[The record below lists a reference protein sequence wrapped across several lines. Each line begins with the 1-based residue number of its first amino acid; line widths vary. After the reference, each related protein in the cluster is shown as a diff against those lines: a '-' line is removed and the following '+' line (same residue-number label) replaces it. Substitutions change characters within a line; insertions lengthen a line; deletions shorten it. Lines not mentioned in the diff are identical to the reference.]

1 MNKISN
7 QFSSIE
13 QVTDRYLKKDNR
25 SSVNNYSDLS
35 FGEILKQK
43 QAVNESSTLKFSKH
57 ASQRLQSRNI
67 ELSNEQ
73 KERLETGA
81 EKAEAKG
88 MRDSLVI
95 VDSYSFIVNV
105 PSKTVVTAM
114 EQSESEE
121 NIYTNIVGA
130 VIIYPD
136 RKEAKVFE

>member
-88 MRDSLVI
+88 MRESLVI
-95 VDSYSFIVNV
+95 VDSYSFIVNL

-121 NIYTNIVGA
+121 NIYTNIDGA
-130 VIIYPD
+130 VII
-136 RKEAKVFE
+136 

>member
-13 QVTDRYLKKDNR
+13 QVTDQYLKKDSRN
-25 SSVNNYSDLS
+25 SINNYSDIS
-35 FGEILKQK
+35 FEEILKQK
-43 QAVNESSTLKFSKH
+43 QSVNESSTLKFSKH

-88 MRDSLVI
+88 MRESLVI

-121 NIYTNIVGA
+121 NIYTNIDGA
-130 VIIYPD
+130 VII
-136 RKEAKVFE
+136 

>member
-13 QVTDRYLKKDNR
+13 QVADRYLKKG
-25 SSVNNYSDLS
+25 VQGTQEQVGGLS
-35 FGEILKQK
+35 FEEILKQH
-43 QAVNESSTLKFSKH
+43 QIAGNSGLKFSKH
-57 ASQRLQSRNI
+57 ASMRLQSRNI
-67 ELSNEQ
+67 ELSSEQ

-88 MRDSLVI
+88 MKESLVI

-114 EQSESEE
+114 DQKESSE
-121 NIYTNIVGA
+121 NIYTNIDGA
-130 VIIYPD
+130 VIM
-136 RKEAKVFE
+136 

>member
-25 SSVNNYSDLS
+25 NSINNYSDLS
-35 FGEILKQK
+35 FEEILKQK
-43 QAVNESSTLKFSKH
+43 QTVNESSILKFSKH

-88 MRDSLVI
+88 MKESLVI

-121 NIYTNIVGA
+121 NIYTNIDGA
-130 VIIYPD
+130 VIM
-136 RKEAKVFE
+136 

>member
-13 QVTDRYLKKDNR
+13 QVTDQYLKKGGR
-25 SSVNNYSDLS
+25 GSVNSTSELS
-35 FGEILKQK
+35 FDEILKQK
-43 QAVNESSTLKFSKH
+43 QAVSESSALKFSKH
-57 ASQRLQSRNI
+57 ASMRLQSRNI

-88 MRDSLVI
+88 MKESLVI

-105 PSKTVVTAM
+105 PSKTVVTAID
-114 EQSESEE
+114 QSESEE
-121 NIYTNIVGA
+121 NIYTNIDGA
-130 VIIYPD
+130 VII
-136 RKEAKVFE
+136 

>member
-13 QVTDRYLKKDNR
+13 QVTDRYLKKDSRN
-25 SSVNNYSDLS
+25 SVNNYSDLS
-35 FGEILKQK
+35 FEEILKQK
-43 QAVNESSTLKFSKH
+43 QTVNESSILKFSKH

-88 MRDSLVI
+88 MRESLVI

-114 EQSESEE
+114 DQNESEE
-121 NIYTNIVGA
+121 NIYTNIDGA
-130 VIIYPD
+130 VIM
-136 RKEAKVFE
+136 

>member
-13 QVTDRYLKKDNR
+13 QVTDRYLKKDSRN
-25 SSVNNYSDLS
+25 SVNNYSDLS
-35 FGEILKQK
+35 FEEILKQK
-43 QAVNESSTLKFSKH
+43 QTVNESSILKFSKH

-88 MRDSLVI
+88 MKESLVI

-121 NIYTNIVGA
+121 NIYTNIDGA
-130 VIIYPD
+130 VIM
-136 RKEAKVFE
+136 

>member
-25 SSVNNYSDLS
+25 NSVNNYSDLS
-35 FGEILKQK
+35 FEEILKQK
-43 QAVNESSTLKFSKH
+43 QTVNESSILKFSKH

-88 MRDSLVI
+88 MKESLVI

-121 NIYTNIVGA
+121 NIYTNIDGA
-130 VIIYPD
+130 VIM
-136 RKEAKVFE
+136 

>member
-13 QVTDRYLKKDNR
+13 QVTEQYLKKN
-25 SSVNNYSDLS
+25 SQSITVPEGEWS

-43 QAVNESSTLKFSKH
+43 QSASESSVLKFSKH
-57 ASQRLQSRNI
+57 ASMRLRSRNI
-67 ELSNEQ
+67 ELSTEQ

-88 MRDSLVI
+88 MKESLVI

-105 PSKTVVTAM
+105 PNKTVVTAM
-114 EQSESEE
+114 DHTESDE
-121 NIYTNIVGA
+121 NVYTNIDGA
-130 VIIYPD
+130 VII
-136 RKEAKVFE
+136 